1 MLLQLLCCCFC
12 DKKALR
18 GERFS
23 TLVPYYASQRENI
36 KMRFVWTAALF
47 AAIAMSA
54 PGQTPAG
61 SDWGKVQAIRLDTA
75 IRVSAS
81 ASGKTTVC
89 RLTFVDSDLL
99 RCVETQTVFFFP
111 IRKER
116 EFPRTEVRSVKLS
129 RQGLST
135 LVGTATGL
143 GLGAGIGAAID
154 ASAKSQEDPNLAT
167 ALFGLLGGLFGSG
180 VGSHTDFMAGPTIY
194 RAP

>member
-1 MLLQLLCCCFC
+1 LLLL
-12 DKKALR
+12 LLL
-18 GERFS
+18 FS
-23 TLVPYYASQRENI
+23 LLLLLLLPNRTLVPYYASQRENI
-36 KMRFVWTAALF
+36 KMRVVWTAALF

-61 SDWGKVQAIRLDTA
+61 SDWEKVQAIPLDTA
-75 IRVSAS
+75 IRVST
-81 ASGKTTVC
+81 SGKTTVC

-167 ALFGLLGGLFGSG
+167 ALFGLLGALFGSG